1 MRLKIINPNTTSSM
15 TEAIRQKAV
24 KYARPGTQIVAVN
37 PSIGPVSI
45 ESYYDEALAS
55 VGVLEEVRK
64 GEAEGFDG
72 YAIAC
77 YGDPGLYPAREIARA
92 PVVGIGETSML
103 MACMLGYKFSIITIL
118 DRFIGPVEEMVN
130 RYGLSERCASIR
142 VINTPVLD
150 IEKGSDTITNLMI
163 DQGRQAINKDG
174 AEVLLLGCAG
184 MAGLEESIEEALNV
198 PVIDGIVSAVKM
210 LEGLVDYGKKTSKI
224 RTFKQPEKKVIH
236 GFPIKLDRPS
246 TRKA

>member
-1 MRLKIINPNTTSSM
+1 
-15 TEAIRQKAV
+15 
-24 KYARPGTQIVAVN
+24 
-37 PSIGPVSI
+37 
-45 ESYYDEALAS
+45 
-55 VGVLEEVRK
+55 
-64 GEAEGFDG
+64 
-72 YAIAC
+72 
-77 YGDPGLYPAREIARA
+77 
-92 PVVGIGETSML
+92 
-103 MACMLGYKFSIITIL
+103 ITIL